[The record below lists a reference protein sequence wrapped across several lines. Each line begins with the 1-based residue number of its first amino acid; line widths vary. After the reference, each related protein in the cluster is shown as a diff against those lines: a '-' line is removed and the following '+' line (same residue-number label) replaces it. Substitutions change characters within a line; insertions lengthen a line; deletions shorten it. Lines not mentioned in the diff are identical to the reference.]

1 MKCVEECKS
10 AGTSCAQKECRHWI
24 DYDEDQNCTM
34 IAIESN
40 QNGMT
45 LREVAKR
52 MHISF
57 VRVKQIEDAA
67 LIKLAKRLSSDC
79 NVPLS
84 ELKGLLCP

>member
-1 MKCVEECKS
+1 MKCVKECKS
-10 AGTSCAQKECRHWI
+10 TGTSCAQKECRHWI
-24 DYDEDQNCTM
+24 DYADDQNSTM

-40 QNGMT
+40 QGGMT

-67 LIKLAKRLSSDC
+67 LVKLAKRLSADC

-84 ELKGLLCP
+84 ELKSLLCP